1 MLIEEPR
8 RCSWCTGDDLY
19 QRYHD
24 EEWGVPIFDSVA
36 LFERLALES
45 MQAGLAWITVLK
57 KRERMRM
64 QFYGFNPLE
73 LAKCDESHIQTW
85 LLDPGLIRHKGKLN
99 ALVRNAQLTV
109 AEEDFSGLLWRFAPK
124 ASQRN
129 LYFTVSI
136 STKSTDEF
144 YYGVHGDWETR
155 RYFTSFSILD
165 KKTYQKNYTENEFQV
180 GIAPYLGEYNQLHTW
195 IMLKSKEDTRDD
207 KWKTYP
213 FIKLFKGDFLLEV
226 GSKESHWDLHF
237 MKRF

>member
-1 MLIEEPR
+1 METLTHFTSRFIVIDNNSIKANIPHM
-8 RCSWCTGDDLY
+8 GIYKFIGLL
-19 QRYHD
+19 
-24 EEWGVPIFDSVA
+24 VA
-36 LFERLALES
+36 LMSASIIEARPISWTGGSTIMYKSNS
-45 MQAGLAWITVLK
+45 MMSSYYYHYSPSFKYSVGTEYINDRYYNDQYISIRST
-57 KRERMRM
+57 
-64 QFYGFNPLE
+64 Y
-73 LAKCDESHIQTW
+73 
-85 LLDPGLIRHKGKLN
+85 LLDRKN
-99 ALVRNAQLTV
+99 T
-109 AEEDFSGLLWRFAPK
+109 K

-129 LYFTVSI
+129 LYLTASI
-136 STKSTDEF
+136 STKSNDDL

-165 KKTYQKNYTENEFQV
+165 KRASQKDYTENEFQI

>member
-1 MLIEEPR
+1 MVIDNKSIKANIPHMGIYKFIGL
-8 RCSWCTGDDLY
+8 
-19 QRYHD
+19 
-24 EEWGVPIFDSVA
+24 FVA
-36 LFERLALES
+36 LMSAPIVEARPISWTGGSTIMYKSNS
-45 MQAGLAWITVLK
+45 MMSSYYYHYSPSFKYSVGAEYINDRYYNDQYLSIRST
-57 KRERMRM
+57 
-64 QFYGFNPLE
+64 Y
-73 LAKCDESHIQTW
+73 
-85 LLDPGLIRHKGKLN
+85 LLDRKN
-99 ALVRNAQLTV
+99 T
-109 AEEDFSGLLWRFAPK
+109 K

-129 LYFTVSI
+129 LYLTASI
-136 STKSTDEF
+136 STKSSDDL

-165 KKTYQKNYTENEFQV
+165 KRASQKDYTENEFQI

>member
-1 MLIEEPR
+1 METLTHFTSRFIVIDNNSIKANIPHM
-8 RCSWCTGDDLY
+8 GIYKFIGLL
-19 QRYHD
+19 
-24 EEWGVPIFDSVA
+24 VA
-36 LFERLALES
+36 LMSASIIEARPISWTGGSTIMYKSNS
-45 MQAGLAWITVLK
+45 MMSSYYYHYSPSFKYSVGAEYINDRYYNDQYISIRST
-57 KRERMRM
+57 
-64 QFYGFNPLE
+64 Y
-73 LAKCDESHIQTW
+73 
-85 LLDPGLIRHKGKLN
+85 LLDRKN
-99 ALVRNAQLTV
+99 T
-109 AEEDFSGLLWRFAPK
+109 K

-129 LYFTVSI
+129 LYLTASI
-136 STKSTDEF
+136 STKSNDDL

-165 KKTYQKNYTENEFQV
+165 KRASQKDYTENEFQI

>member
-1 MLIEEPR
+1 MIQICFTVIDNNSIKANIPHMGIYKFIGL
-8 RCSWCTGDDLY
+8 L
-19 QRYHD
+19 
-24 EEWGVPIFDSVA
+24 VA
-36 LFERLALES
+36 LMSASIIEARPISWTGGSTIMYKSNS
-45 MQAGLAWITVLK
+45 MMSSYYYHYSPSFKYSVGAEYINDRYYNDQYISIRST
-57 KRERMRM
+57 
-64 QFYGFNPLE
+64 Y
-73 LAKCDESHIQTW
+73 
-85 LLDPGLIRHKGKLN
+85 LLDRKN
-99 ALVRNAQLTV
+99 T
-109 AEEDFSGLLWRFAPK
+109 K

-129 LYFTVSI
+129 LYLTASI
-136 STKSTDEF
+136 STKSDDDL

-155 RYFTSFSILD
+155 RYFTSFSIHD
-165 KKTYQKNYTENEFQV
+165 KRASQKDYTENEFQI

>member
-1 MLIEEPR
+1 MYKSNSMMSSYYYHYSPSFKYSVGAEYIN
-8 RCSWCTGDDLY
+8 D
-19 QRYHD
+19 RYYND
-24 EEWGVPIFDSVA
+24 QYISI
-36 LFERLALES
+36 RS
-45 MQAGLAWITVLK
+45 T
-57 KRERMRM
+57 
-64 QFYGFNPLE
+64 Y
-73 LAKCDESHIQTW
+73 
-85 LLDPGLIRHKGKLN
+85 LLDRKN
-99 ALVRNAQLTV
+99 T
-109 AEEDFSGLLWRFAPK
+109 K

-129 LYFTVSI
+129 LYLTASI
-136 STKSTDEF
+136 STKSNDEL

-165 KKTYQKNYTENEFQV
+165 KRASQKNYTENEFQI

-213 FIKLFKGDFLLEV
+213 FIKLFQGDFLLEV

>member
-1 MLIEEPR
+1 MIQICFTNIDNSSIKANIPHMGIYKFIGLLVTLMSASIVEARPI
-8 RCSWCTGDDLY
+8 SWTGGSTIMY
-19 QRYHD
+19 KSNSMMSSYYYHYSPSFKYSVGAEYINNRY
-24 EEWGVPIFDSVA
+24 
-36 LFERLALES
+36 
-45 MQAGLAWITVLK
+45 
-57 KRERMRM
+57 
-64 QFYGFNPLE
+64 FN
-73 LAKCDESHIQTW
+73 DQYISIRSTY
-85 LLDPGLIRHKGKLN
+85 LLDRKN
-99 ALVRNAQLTV
+99 T
-109 AEEDFSGLLWRFAPK
+109 K

-129 LYFTVSI
+129 LYLTASI
-136 STKSTDEF
+136 STKSNDDL

-165 KKTYQKNYTENEFQV
+165 KRASQKDYTENEFQIGV
-180 GIAPYLGEYNQLHTW
+180 APYLGEYNQLHTW